1 MSAERGKVDADR
13 ATSGPTE
20 SVRAGSG
27 RSVRFLLLWSMA
39 MLLGLLGMVMV
50 LSSSSVSDLRDYD
63 DAWYHLRRQVVWV
76 ALGLAGLFT
85 TLRFDY
91 RRLRHLARPGLILAV
106 VLLVLVLIPG
116 VGTRVNG
123 SARWL
128 GVRDVTF
135 QPSEFAKLAVIVFG
149 ANLLANRPSGTTRLT
164 LWPMIVVL
172 IGVGGLV
179 FLEPDLGTT
188 VVLAAIVASLLFFA
202 GLRLDALLVTG
213 TVGLG
218 LVAGM
223 SMSASYRRDR
233 LFSLFDPWN
242 DPLNTGWQT
251 IQAGVAISSGGL
263 WGVGL
268 GASRAKWGFLPFAQT
283 DFIFAIVAEELGFL
297 AATAVILSYLVL
309 GVTGLSTALRAPDR
323 FGQLLAAGITSWI
336 IIQAFVNIGAV
347 LGLLPITGVPLPFVS
362 YGGSSTILNLTA
374 FGILLNI
381 ARQTP

>member
-1 MSAERGKVDADR
+1 
-13 ATSGPTE
+13 
-20 SVRAGSG
+20 
-27 RSVRFLLLWSMA
+27 

-85 TLRFDY
+85 ALRFDY

-149 ANLLANRPSGTTRLT
+149 ANLLANRSSGSTRLT
-164 LWPMIVVL
+164 LWPMLVVL
-172 IGVGGLV
+172 MGVGGLV

-242 DPLNTGWQT
+242 DPLN
-251 IQAGVAISSGGL
+251 
-263 WGVGL
+263 
-268 GASRAKWGFLPFAQT
+268 
-283 DFIFAIVAEELGFL
+283 
-297 AATAVILSYLVL
+297 LSL
-309 GVTGLSTALRAPDR
+309 
-323 FGQLLAAGITSWI
+323 IHI
-336 IIQAFVNIGAV
+336 
-347 LGLLPITGVPLPFVS
+347 
-362 YGGSSTILNLTA
+362 
-374 FGILLNI
+374 
-381 ARQTP
+381 

>member
-1 MSAERGKVDADR
+1 VSAARGKVAADR
-13 ATSGPTE
+13 ATPRPTG
-20 SVRAGSG
+20 SARAGSG
-27 RSVRFLLLWSMA
+27 RSVRFLVLWSTA

-85 TLRFDY
+85 ALRFDY

-149 ANLLANRPSGTTRLT
+149 ANLLANRSSGSTRLT
-164 LWPMIVVL
+164 LWPMLVVL
-172 IGVGGLV
+172 MGVGGLV

-263 WGVGL
+263 WGAGL
-268 GASRAKWGFLPFAQT
+268 GASRAKWGFLPVAQT

-297 AATAVILSYLVL
+297 AAMAVILAYLVL
-309 GVTGLSTALRAPDR
+309 GVMGLSTALRAPDR

-336 IIQAFVNIGAV
+336 LIQAFVNIGAV

-362 YGGSSTILNLTA
+362 YGGSSTILSLTA
-374 FGILLNI
+374 FGTLLNI

>member
-1 MSAERGKVDADR
+1 RS
-13 ATSGPTE
+13 
-20 SVRAGSG
+20 GSG
-27 RSVRFLLLWSMA
+27 RSVRFLVLWSTA

-76 ALGLAGLFT
+76 ALGLVGLFT

-91 RRLRHLARPGLILAV
+91 RRLRNLARPGFILAV

-128 GVRDVTF
+128 GIQGVTF

-149 ANLLANRPSGTTRLT
+149 ANLLANRSSGTTRLT
-164 LWPMIVVL
+164 LWPMLVVL
-172 IGVGGLV
+172 FGVGGLV

-213 TVGLG
+213 SVGLG

-297 AATAVILSYLVL
+297 AAMAVILAYLAL
-309 GVTGLSTALRAPDR
+309 GVAGLSTALRAPDR

-336 IIQAFVNIGAV
+336 LIQAFVNIGAV

-362 YGGSSTILNLTA
+362 YGGSSTILGLTA

>member
-1 MSAERGKVDADR
+1 MSAAREKVAADR
-13 ATSGPTE
+13 ATSRPTG

-27 RSVRFLLLWSMA
+27 RSVRFLVLWSTA

-85 TLRFDY
+85 ALRFDY

-135 QPSEFAKLAVIVFG
+135 QPSEFAKVAVIVFG
-149 ANLLANRPSGTTRLT
+149 ANLLANRASGTTRLT
-164 LWPMIVVL
+164 LWPMLVVL
-172 IGVGGLV
+172 IGVGGLI

-263 WGVGL
+263 WGAGL
-268 GASRAKWGFLPFAQT
+268 GASRAKWGCLPFAQT

-297 AATAVILSYLVL
+297 AAMAVILAYLVL
-309 GVTGLSTALRAPDR
+309 GVMGLSTALRAPDR

-336 IIQAFVNIGAV
+336 LIQAFVNIGAV

-362 YGGSSTILNLTA
+362 YGGSSTILSLTA

>member
-1 MSAERGKVDADR
+1 MSAAREKVAADR
-13 ATSGPTE
+13 ATSRPTG

-27 RSVRFLLLWSMA
+27 RSVRFLVLWSTA

-85 TLRFDY
+85 ALRFDY

-149 ANLLANRPSGTTRLT
+149 ANLLANRSSGSTRLT
-164 LWPMIVVL
+164 LWPMLVVL
-172 IGVGGLV
+172 VGVGGLV

-263 WGVGL
+263 WGAGL
-268 GASRAKWGFLPFAQT
+268 GASRAKWGFLTFAQT

-297 AATAVILSYLVL
+297 AAMAVILAYLVL
-309 GVTGLSTALRAPDR
+309 GVMGLSTALRAPDR

-336 IIQAFVNIGAV
+336 LIQAFVNIGAV

-362 YGGSSTILNLTA
+362 YGGSSTILSLTA

>member
-1 MSAERGKVDADR
+1 MSVERGKVAADR
-13 ATSGPTE
+13 VTSGPTE

-27 RSVRFLLLWSMA
+27 RSVRFLVLWSMA
-39 MLLGLLGMVMV
+39 MLLSLLGLVMV

-128 GVRDVTF
+128 GVRDVAF

-164 LWPMIVVL
+164 LWPMLVVL

-188 VVLAAIVASLLFFA
+188 VVLAAIVASLLFFT

-297 AATAVILSYLVL
+297 AATAVILAYLVL
-309 GVTGLSTALRAPDR
+309 GVVGLSTALRAPDR

-362 YGGSSTILNLTA
+362 YGGSSTILSFTA